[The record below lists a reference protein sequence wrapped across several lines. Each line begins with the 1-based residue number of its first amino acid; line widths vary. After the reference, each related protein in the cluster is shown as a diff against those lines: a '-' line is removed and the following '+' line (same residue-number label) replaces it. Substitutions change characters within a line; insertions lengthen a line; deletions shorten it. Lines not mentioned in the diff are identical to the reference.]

1 MKLEID
7 ENKLNKIKEFIEKN
21 ERFKG
26 NEDLY
31 DRFVDEVK
39 TRGFIIF
46 NSIDF
51 NDPSS
56 KEYVNKIVSASILQ
70 VLKQENRLETE
81 SKPTEE
87 VSEKGETEETEETP
101 ASEER
106 HNRYSTV
113 KVKYDFDYVPAIS
126 GVKMQA
132 NTLQKFYDDI
142 VILNNENPEKEFL
155 QIYTLKYIK
164 KMSIEQIS
172 RKLNLDE
179 NVVSKNLYEL
189 MERVKTIK

>member
-1 MKLEID
+1 MELEID

-87 VSEKGETEETEETP
+87 VSEK
-101 ASEER
+101 
-106 HNRYSTV
+106 
-113 KVKYDFDYVPAIS
+113 KD
-126 GVKMQA
+126 
-132 NTLQKFYDDI
+132 
-142 VILNNENPEKEFL
+142 L
-155 QIYTLKYIK
+155 QIQTNRDLLQESANIGDLKRYNMMLQNISLSPNVTNYIK
-164 KMSIEQIS
+164 NNRNS
-172 RKLNLDE
+172 
-179 NVVSKNLYEL
+179 
-189 MERVKTIK
+189 